1 MNGRSGMKPSDALAL
16 SGSVAR
22 SWPFT
27 RMRPEVGLSRPAI
40 ILSVVVLPAPLG
52 PRKPWISPGATSR
65 LTPSTAV
72 NEPYVLTSPS
82 TAIMPSGGLR
92 PAVGGAV
99 ALGDRDLQRPQVA
112 RRTAHQDGRVAGLD
126 RHLRD

>member
-27 RMRPEVGLSRPAI
+27 RMRPEVGLSRPAMI
-40 ILSVVVLPAPLG
+40 RIVVVLPAPFG

-72 NEPYVLTSPS
+72 KAPYFLTRFS
-82 TAIMPSGGLR
+82 TRIIALPRRPR
-92 PAVGGAV
+92 PAAPSPALPAREGDVHRPDVGRG
-99 ALGDRDLQRPQVA
+99 
-112 RRTAHQDGRVAGLD
+112 TADE
-126 RHLRD
+126 